1 MLDRRQASIAA
12 NVRYSEVEGTVVIKE
27 YVLVIPGVGISA
39 EPFKRLYRVAA
50 AIKDSGDGQR
60 GRLFGKRLTSGSLQ
74 ARCHPPSRPGG
85 LFGGC
90 RCPFLRTWQRQR
102 FATGHGEP
110 RRRAWRRKTV
120 PLCNACLQ
128 PSSRRSIL
136 SGDEYISLPQ
146 VIPVIVINFACHSLA
161 TLDLTEC
168 SVPKCGVL
176 AAVVPLFGLRLI
188 YLPMQKRENTVSRIS
203 STPT

>member
-1 MLDRRQASIAA
+1 
-12 NVRYSEVEGTVVIKE
+12 
-27 YVLVIPGVGISA
+27 
-39 EPFKRLYRVAA
+39 LYRVAA

-74 ARCHPPSRPGG
+74 ARCHPPSRPADCLVVAAARFCEPGSGSVSRQGMGSLGDGPGG
-85 LFGGC
+85 K
-90 RCPFLRTWQRQR
+90 
-102 FATGHGEP
+102 
-110 RRRAWRRKTV
+110 KTV

-128 PSSRRSIL
+128 PSSRRS
-136 SGDEYISLPQ
+136 ISLPQ